1 MFSED
6 NPEKKR
12 ILVRG
17 FRKRMETFDINKVPK
32 ISQVG
37 NSKGGL
43 PGSYGHVSNAKG
55 RLCIDF
61 DRGFSLVSVVMRM
74 GSDV

>member
-1 MFSED
+1 MFGED
-6 NPEKKR
+6 DPEKKR

-17 FRKRMETFDINKVPK
+17 FRKRMENFDINEVPK

-43 PGSYGHVSNAKG
+43 SGSYGHVSNSKG
-55 RLCIDF
+55 RLCINF
-61 DRGFSLVSVVMRM
+61 NHGFSLVSVKMRM
-74 GSDV
+74 GSSV

>member
-1 MFSED
+1 MFGED
-6 NPEKKR
+6 DPEKKR

-17 FRKRMETFDINKVPK
+17 FRKRMENFDINKVPK

-43 PGSYGHVSNAKG
+43 PGSYGHVSSAKG
-55 RLCIDF
+55 RLRINF
-61 DRGFSLVSVVMRM
+61 NHGFSLVSVIMRM
-74 GSDV
+74 GNTV